1 MNLETLCNP
10 FYWLLPVGL
19 IIGWY
24 LNKRYPHTLGKKDG
38 DLTVHTG
45 YVPSEDPERLNK
57 ALNTVEAKIVEWYLS
72 PNPSP
77 RLGAF
82 LERTRSELRLQLR
95 VIELR
100 KRYANLKQVRDET
113 NNASRLT
120 G

>member
-1 MNLETLCNP
+1 MDFATFLNP
-10 FYWLLPVGL
+10 YWWILPIG
-19 IIGWY
+19 IIVALY
-24 LNKRYPHTLGKKDG
+24 LNKRYPHTLGKRDG

-57 ALNTVEAKIVEWYLS
+57 ALNTVDAKIVEWYLS

-95 VIELR
+95 VLVLR
-100 KRYANLKQVRDET
+100 EKYSNLRQIRDET
-113 NNASRLT
+113 NNSSRLT